1 VARKANRNNLKS
13 KKMTSKIIFTLL
25 LEIISVETAN
35 CQINT
40 SLDSL
45 NKIYITAQIKNQL
58 SQAEYY
64 NKQSQSIN
72 SQWLTLFG
80 ALGGSIIGLFGA
92 LMIAKANKKGE
103 NQKFEKQ
110 LQEDKT
116 KNLKIAA
123 SDLMKKT
130 AEGFHSVT
138 WVLWIAK
145 NTPKDCTSKIIE
157 DHDKRMNKIYSEI
170 AGAQVVLSAY
180 SKNIYRDTES
190 IIRHLY
196 HCDGELGRTAYGLK
210 NTLTESATI
219 TQLGIMWQDVY
230 HYALDIP
237 RKFADSME
245 LALPQKID
253 ASR

>member
-1 VARKANRNNLKS
+1 MKS
-13 KKMTSKIIFTLL
+13 KLFFALFFGFITF
-25 LEIISVETAN
+25 ETAN
-35 CQINT
+35 CQINA

-45 NKIYITAQIKNQL
+45 NKVYINAQTRNQL

-64 NKQSQSIN
+64 TKQSHSIN

-92 LMIAKANKKGE
+92 LMIAKVNKKGE
-103 NQKFEKQ
+103 NQKFDKQ
-110 LQEDKT
+110 LQEEKT
-116 KNLKIAA
+116 KNLRIAA

-130 AEGFHSVT
+130 AEGFHSLT

-145 NTPKDCTSKIIE
+145 NTPNEFTPKIIE
-157 DHDKRMNKIYSEI
+157 DHDKKMNKIYSEI

-180 SKNIYRDTES
+180 NKKIYQDTEP
-190 IIRHLY
+190 IVRHLY

-210 NTLTESATI
+210 TQSTVSATI
-219 TQLGIMWQDVY
+219 TQLGSMWQDIY
-230 HYALDIP
+230 NYSLDIP
-237 RKFADSME
+237 KKFADSMQVI
-245 LALPQKID
+245 LTQKID